1 MDIVCNLL
9 VYAGAALM
17 VYNIWRCYGFIQ
29 RMKSS
34 EHTTGRSEFLLYV
47 PLGLLVMFLI
57 GYLVV
62 GLFGDPDIVIAGILS
77 GGSLFV
83 FIVLGIMYDI
93 IDRLN
98 EGRIRSESLYD
109 ELRHNFDDLTKDYT
123 SIFRVNL
130 TKDVVEERRGTNL
143 YPSDLN
149 AKSYTELMQ
158 ERSKWMIARISDDGA
173 GSMTRDGLLR
183 IHETGGTSCE
193 EMLMC
198 TLNDGTR
205 SLVRVHAV
213 LATKPPTNDVVA
225 FVTEQVCNDDM
236 VNDALTNK
244 ALIGQFDMITYLL
257 CGDYHVVIG
266 DENRSR
272 GSIFPSSQDGVYL
285 DYLNGRVAPVVRGT
299 QEERDEAL
307 EALSIERIEKE
318 LSVREP
324 YEVNIS
330 CVINSEVFYK
340 RFVFYV
346 VNREAHFYL
355 LLKSDTT
362 DVRREEIERN
372 ERLTEALEE
381 AHRAS
386 NAKTTFLSNM
396 SHDIRTPMNA
406 IVGYTDFALRS
417 KDPDEVQRYLKKID
431 TSSAYLLALINDVL
445 EMSRIESGKI
455 ELELTE
461 VDFDEILDSV
471 QSMFGA
477 QMSEKGITFNVTE
490 RINDCRVLCDETR
503 LNRVLL
509 NLLSNAYKFTP
520 AGGTVTLSIEQF
532 DDADPGFGLYEI
544 RVKDSGIGMSKE
556 FAERV
561 FDAFERERNT
571 TASGIQG
578 TGLGMA
584 ITKRIVD
591 MMQGSIEVNTA
602 PGAGT
607 EFVVQLTLQLAG
619 ESENDD
625 EAVPSAP
632 VEIDFEGMRA
642 LLAEDNEINREI
654 ACMLLE
660 ELGFTTDE
668 AEDGQVAVEMLLK
681 AGPGY
686 YDVVITDIQMPVL
699 DGYGEARAIRKLDNP
714 ELSNIPIIAMSANAF
729 QEDIRA
735 AEEAGMNGYVPK
747 PVDMGVL
754 IDELTRVLSRR

>member
-34 EHTTGRSEFLLYV
+34 DHSTGRSGLLLYV
-47 PLGLLVMFLI
+47 PLALLVMFLI
-57 GYLVV
+57 GYLIV
-62 GLFGDPDIVIAGILS
+62 GFFGDPDIVIAGILS

-98 EGRIRSESLYD
+98 EGRKRSESLYD
-109 ELRHNFDDLTKDYT
+109 ELRHDFDDLTKDYT
-123 SIFRVNL
+123 SVFRVNL

-143 YPSDLN
+143 YPSDLK

-158 ERSKWMIARISDDGA
+158 ARSEWMIARISGDEE

-183 IHETGGTSCE
+183 IHEAGGTSCE
-193 EMLMC
+193 ETLLC
-198 TLNDGTR
+198 KLNDGTR
-205 SLVRVHAV
+205 SLVRIHVA
-213 LATKPPTNDVVA
+213 LATKPSTSDVVA
-225 FVTEQVCNDDM
+225 FVTEQACSDDM

-244 ALIGQFDMITYLL
+244 ALTGQFDMITYLL
-257 CGDYHVVIG
+257 YGDYHVVIG

-307 EALSIERIEKE
+307 EALSIERIERE

-330 CVINSEVFYK
+330 CIINSEVFYK

-406 IVGYTDFALRS
+406 IVGYTDFALKS

-471 QSMFGA
+471 QSMFGT
-477 QMSEKGITFNVTE
+477 QMSEKGITFNVDE
-490 RINDCRVLCDETR
+490 CISDYRVLCDETR

-532 DDADPGFGLYEI
+532 DGADPGFGLYEI

-556 FAERV
+556 FSERV

-607 EFVVQLTLQLAG
+607 EFVVQLTFQLAG
-619 ESENDD
+619 ESEDD
-625 EAVPSAP
+625 GDSAPSAP
-632 VEIDFEGMRA
+632 AEIDFEGMRV

-668 AEDGQVAVEMLLK
+668 AEDGQAAVDMLLE
-681 AGPGY
+681 AGPGH

-699 DGYGEARAIRKLDNP
+699 DGYGEARAIRQLDDP
-714 ELSNIPIIAMSANAF
+714 ELSRIPIIAMSANAF

-754 IDELTRVLSRR
+754 IDELTRVLSKR